1 MRLTLSDNHYKICD
15 KTVSIAKCYVE
26 GMVIG
31 LKKLEAVI
39 GIIVDKLI
47 LLSLERSRAIIVY
60 DTSQQSCLWWSF
72 NRSEK

>member
-1 MRLTLSDNHYKICD
+1 MLLTLSNNHYKICD
-15 KTVSIAKCYVE
+15 KTVSIAKCYDE

-31 LKKLEAVI
+31 LKKLEVAI

-60 DTSQQSCLWWSF
+60 DTSQQSCL
-72 NRSEK
+72 